1 VPCLKILTPR
11 HTAVKTWCTR
21 WAGMMPPAR
30 EGRPHREAG
39 FKRMRGQLPG
49 ASGVKPAILAGTAGV
64 RAAAPIAPR
73 RPNVPAPGPAPLSGR
88 ERDPVPPTRLNSPTT
103 SPYLGGKAGTRA
115 SLLLLLFR
123 VLPMTRDRRHPAR
136 RSRGGGDRAAAQ
148 DGVTVVEDRRLSPGD

>member
-1 VPCLKILTPR
+1 
-11 HTAVKTWCTR
+11 
-21 WAGMMPPAR
+21 
-30 EGRPHREAG
+30 
-39 FKRMRGQLPG
+39 
-49 ASGVKPAILAGTAGV
+49 GVKRARRAGAGGV

-73 RPNVPAPGPAPLSGR
+73 RPNVRAPGPAPLSGR

-136 RSRGGGDRAAAQ
+136 RSRRGGG
-148 DGVTVVEDRRLSPGD
+148 PGRSQA